1 MCVTAERG
9 RWTSTRLETGTFPAL
24 RHELLLMDVDQV
36 DTIIRYPQ
44 SMLILVIH
52 TVAPMPDI

>member
-9 RWTSTRLETGTFPAL
+9 RWTSTRLETGTSPAL

-36 DTIIRYPQ
+36 DAIPRSLRSI
-44 SMLILVIH
+44 LILIIH
-52 TVAPMPDI
+52 TVAPMPDL